1 MKQMDRICFDI
12 IQVYRDITKTTK
24 FVNVF
29 SPSSESEFEDRA
41 IQGLIH
47 RYKKS
52 KSKKPFPTAYEQ
64 IEFKFIVPY
73 HIAPYINGN
82 KTSDGTYKKL
92 VSRNKTGLFKMTF
105 SDGSVLLVGR
115 WLEGFGKNMSINT
128 LVIGE
133 YSSYSAYLKAFDV
146 QAKAN
151 RKPKVGIMRAAMG
164 LIGLEYYP
172 IDNLPESPVIH
183 PKVDEI
189 LGDIRYYYN
198 NVDLFTRYKQNGVRK
213 FMLISEPGTGKSSL
227 FYKIAKEYAKEKS
240 IVFCTDI
247 SAAAEHMASCAKH
260 NVSTLIF
267 IEDADATLGNSQGNS
282 GVLNFLDGVDT
293 PFNPMGSLIMM
304 STNFPDKIEARI
316 LTRPG
321 RIDKIYRFEALEGDW
336 AIKCAE
342 LYFSDFFDVKVNEI
356 DLKPVVTGMTGA
368 QIKELSLASM
378 SFAASSGRE
387 IDIPLIKEVKDIF
400 AKNLSEAYKYADAN
414 SIKKLT
420 GKGKGFGFGR
430 ETVESDHW

>member
-12 IQVYRDITKTTK
+12 IQVYRDITQTTK

-29 SPSSESEFEDRA
+29 SPAGESEFEDRA
-41 IQGLIH
+41 IQQLIH

-52 KSKKPFPTAYEQ
+52 KSKKVYPTDYKH

-73 HIAPYINGN
+73 HISPYINAL
-82 KTSDGTYKKL
+82 KTTDCTFKKL

-105 SDGSVLLVGR
+105 SDGSILLVGR

-133 YSSYSAYLKAFDV
+133 SATYGAYLQAFEQ
-146 QAKAN
+146 QANAN
-151 RKPKVGIMRAAMG
+151 RKPKAGIMRASMG
-164 LIGLEYYP
+164 QFGLEYYP
-172 IDNLPESPVIH
+172 IDNLPGSPVIH

-189 LGDIRYYYN
+189 LGDIKYYYEH
-198 NVDLFTRYKQNGVRK
+198 VDLFTRYKQNGARK

-227 FYKIAKEYAKEKS
+227 FYKIAKTYEKEKS

-247 SAAAEHMASCAKH
+247 SAAAKHMANCAKH
-260 NVSTLIF
+260 SVSTLIF
-267 IEDADATLGNSQGNS
+267 IEDADSALGDNPGNS

-293 PFNPMGSLIMM
+293 PFNSAGSLIMM
-304 STNFPDKIEARI
+304 STNYPEKIEQRI

-321 RIDKIYRFEALEGDW
+321 RIDKIYTFQALDGDW
-336 AIKCAE
+336 AIKCAD
-342 LYFSDFFDVKVNEI
+342 LYFSEFFDVKANETEFLPI
-356 DLKPVVTGMTGA
+356 VTGMTGA

-378 SFAASSGRE
+378 SFAASKGTDIS
-387 IDIPLIKEVKDIF
+387 IPLIEEVKSVF
-400 AKNLSEAYKYADAN
+400 AKNLSEAYKYAEAN
-414 SIKKLT
+414 SVKKLT
-420 GKGKGFGFGR
+420 GKGRRIGFGQ
-430 ETVESDHW
+430 EVSSNPWE